1 MAIEALDFWRKGLKS
16 YGTKRDPV
24 RMKLMPM
31 FRDLRKNP
39 NVFQLILLYR
49 TAEEKAIR
57 TDRILMSPKLK
68 ICSSLKLV
76 IVPAN
81 SLSRFLQFA

>member
-24 RMKLMPM
+24 RTKLMPM

-39 NVFQLILLYR
+39 TVFQLILLYR
-49 TAEEKAIR
+49 TAE
-57 TDRILMSPKLK
+57 
-68 ICSSLKLV
+68 
-76 IVPAN
+76 
-81 SLSRFLQFA
+81 